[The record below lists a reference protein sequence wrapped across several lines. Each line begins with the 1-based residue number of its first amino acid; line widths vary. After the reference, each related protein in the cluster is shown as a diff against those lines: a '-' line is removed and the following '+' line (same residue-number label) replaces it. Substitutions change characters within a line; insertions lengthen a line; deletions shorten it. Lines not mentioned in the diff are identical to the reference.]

1 MKNGKASGGNAGGVS
16 ANGAGGRPSVLV
28 LGGGPDAEREVSLN
42 SARAVAAA
50 LKQTGRYTVVEQTID
65 RPGLSELHSWKGEVI
80 FPVLHGPFGEGG
92 PMQDL
97 LEMDGRSYVG
107 CRPRAARLAMDKATT
122 KMIAIG
128 LGIPTAEAC
137 IFNVTDESC
146 PVPTPLVIKPVH
158 DGSSCGLHVCKDAAA
173 WQTARAKVAVDIK
186 KNPGRA
192 YMVERY
198 VPGRE
203 LTVGILDGRAL
214 PTIEIR
220 AASGLYD
227 YEAKYT
233 RDDTRYQ
240 VGPELPPGV
249 GQAVEQAACALSAA
263 VGVRHLARV
272 DFIVDGRGT
281 PWLLEINTM
290 PGFTDHS
297 LVPMAARAVGLE
309 MPALCAGLVEM
320 ALRETVIAAQP
331 LSAAGAAR

>member
-1 MKNGKASGGNAGGVS
+1 MKRTNGTGTSETRA
-16 ANGAGGRPSVLV
+16 RVLV

-42 SARAVAAA
+42 SAKGVASA
-50 LKQTGRYTVVEQTID
+50 LKQTGRYEVVEQTID
-65 RPGLSELHSWKGEVI
+65 RPGLTDLHGWEGDVI
-80 FPVLHGPFGEGG
+80 FPVLHGAFGEGG

-97 LEMDGRSYVG
+97 LEMEGRPYVG
-107 CRPRAARLAMDKATT
+107 CRPRAARLAMDKMAT
-122 KMIAIG
+122 KAIALG
-128 LGIPTAEAC
+128 LGIPTAEGVV
-137 IFNVTDESC
+137 FNSKDEGC
-146 PVPTPLVIKPVH
+146 PVATPLVIKPVH
-158 DGSSCGLHVCKDAAA
+158 DGSSCGLHVCKDGAAWAAA
-173 WQTARAKVAVDIK
+173 RGKVVSDIE

-192 YMVERY
+192 FMVERY

-214 PTIEIR
+214 PIIEIR

-233 RDDTRYQ
+233 RNDTRYS

-249 GQAVEQAACALSAA
+249 GQAVEQAAMRLAA
-263 VGVRHLARV
+263 AIGVRHLARV
-272 DFIVDGRGT
+272 DFILDATGT

-297 LVPMAARAVGLE
+297 LVPMAARSVGIE

-320 ALRETVIAAQP
+320 ALRDAGLAGATRE
-331 LSAAGAAR
+331 LAGAAR

>member
-1 MKNGKASGGNAGGVS
+1 MGATGTNETKAGGVT
-16 ANGAGGRPSVLV
+16 GGDSRKRVLV

-42 SARAVAAA
+42 SAEGVAAA
-50 LKQTGRYTVVEQTID
+50 LSQTGRYHIAEQTID
-65 RPGLSELHSWKGEVI
+65 RPGLSDLHAWPGDVI
-80 FPVLHGPFGEGG
+80 FPVLHGAFGEGG

-97 LEMDGRSYVG
+97 LEMEGRPYIG
-107 CRPRAARLAMDKATT
+107 CRPRAARLAMDKMAT
-122 KMIAIG
+122 KAIALG
-128 LGIPTAEAC
+128 LGIPTAEAVV
-137 IFNVTDESC
+137 FNPKDEGC
-146 PVPTPLVIKPVH
+146 PVATPLVIKPVH

-173 WQTARAKVAVDIK
+173 WRAARTKVVADIE

-192 YMVERY
+192 FLVERY

-214 PTIEIR
+214 PIIEIR

-233 RDDTRYQ
+233 RDDTRYT
-240 VGPELPPGV
+240 VGPELPPGI
-249 GQAVEQAACALSAA
+249 GHAVEQAAMALAGA
-263 VGVRHLARV
+263 IGVRHLARV
-272 DFIVDGRGT
+272 DFILDSGGT

-320 ALRETVIAAQP
+320 ALRD
-331 LSAAGAAR
+331 AGLGARPMAMAGR